1 MALQKLRE
9 YFNET
14 NINNFQTLLNNRVLV
29 VEKVSA
35 PSFYVKRSTNGFEFY
50 KGSNKEPLTLIDRTM
65 MSLYEAGIKHIQSLT
80 LNSQHEL
87 PTDWKFGFEYLP
99 ETKVSHYNYSKL
111 PKNNLILTHIQ
122 QVSESGKVKKTIID
136 PNILNKWANV
146 LDVEPQPVIFDG
158 QLSHLQKEQLVS
170 LLQMNDKEFSES
182 FDYLIE
188 TENKTSF
195 TKKIYRIFD
204 QNSSHTM
211 LQEDLESE
219 IDGLILNFVKGRQIE
234 SYKLEDFI
242 RQPLNE
248 GRESSHIYQITIADI
263 LEYVNLTNLDEI
275 QLTEEDADRRYIELM
290 SIIFNEY
297 VSKNSTKYIGVNF
310 ESAEFSTA
318 DSFKLNTKFIKNEK
332 TIQYTNNEILAE
344 LFKIMLGTFKKERT
358 KPSDILTNEMLK
370 RLNETIKKIDEK
382 IFVENTDENSIYDYK
397 NFILHHNI
405 KSNTNIMNEALTIK
419 HSEQGAQPVNI
430 FVGRFQP
437 FTLGH
442 AKVLETIHK
451 ENGFPVIVF
460 LIKSKTKKKG
470 DEFSRPY
477 SEDLQVEMFKAVQ
490 KQYPFLKEIIILPSA
505 AIDKM
510 FNELRPKYEPVL
522 WGTGTDRM
530 KAYGYQVNNDS
541 YREQLNVRDDFQ
553 LFEIPRTGEN
563 ISATKV
569 RNAMLDGNEKDF
581 KKWTPRA
588 IHKMY
593 DTLKSELEKSMAM
606 AESKQVD
613 TIMTF
618 EQFINESYNK
628 EIINES
634 SLSRIWRHVTKHES
648 GTISAFRSRENC
660 GKGAEISKST
670 NRKNNAILKRK
681 LLSMGYGVTKIIG
694 TYIENY
700 DTPMAVKVK
709 EESFIVVDLKDTGKL
724 KDDLIKLGQEFDQDS
739 ITFSKPNGDY
749 YLISSNTCPM
759 GYPGNGKV
767 GVSVKLGK
775 PFFGKDGEFYSTING
790 RPFVFENTDI

>member
-9 YFNET
+9 YFQQT
-14 NINNFQTLLNNRVLV
+14 NINHFEQMLKSRVLV

-50 KGSNKEPLTLIDRTM
+50 KGSNKEPLTLVDRTM
-65 MSLYEAGIKHIQSLT
+65 MSLYEAAIKHIQSLT
-80 LNSQHEL
+80 PDNKEQL

-99 ETKVSHYNYSKL
+99 EQKVSEFKYTKL

-122 QVSESGKVKKTIID
+122 QVTETGKVKKTIID
-136 PNILNKWANV
+136 PNILNKWASI
-146 LDVEPQPVIFDG
+146 LEVEPQPVIFDG

-195 TKKIYRIFD
+195 TKKIYRIFN
-204 QNSSHTM
+204 QNSTHTA

-219 IDGLILNFVKGRQIE
+219 IDGLILNFVEGRKIH
-234 SYKLEDFI
+234 SFKLEDFI

-275 QLTEEDADRRYIELM
+275 QLTEENADKRYIELM

-318 DSFKLNTKFIKNEK
+318 DSFKLNTKFIQNEK
-332 TIQYTNNEILAE
+332 TLQYTSNEVLSE
-344 LFKIMLGTFKKERT
+344 LFKIMLGTFRKERT
-358 KPSDILTNEMLK
+358 KPSEILTQEMLVQ
-370 RLNETIKKIDEK
+370 LNNTIKKIDEK
-382 IFVENTDENSIYDYK
+382 IFVEYTDENSIYDYK
-397 NFILHHNI
+397 NFILRQNI
-405 KSNTNIMNEALTIK
+405 KSNMSTVNEALTIK
-419 HSEQGAQPVNI
+419 HGEQGAQPVNI

-477 SEDLQVEMFKAVQ
+477 SEELQVEMFRAVQ
-490 KQYPFLKEIIILPSA
+490 KQYPFLKEIIVLPSA
-505 AIDKM
+505 AIDMM

-541 YREQLNVRDDFQ
+541 YRDQLNVRDDFQ
-553 LFEIPRTGEN
+553 LFEIPRTDDN

-581 KKWTPRA
+581 KKFTPKA
-588 IHKMY
+588 LHKMY
-593 DTLKSELEKSMAM
+593 DTLKNELEKSMAM
-606 AESKQVD
+606 VESNQTD
-613 TIMTF
+613 SIMTF
-618 EQFINESYNK
+618 EQFINN
-628 EIINES
+628 I
-634 SLSRIWRHVTKHES
+634 
-648 GTISAFRSRENC
+648 
-660 GKGAEISKST
+660 
-670 NRKNNAILKRK
+670 
-681 LLSMGYGVTKIIG
+681 
-694 TYIENY
+694 
-700 DTPMAVKVK
+700 
-709 EESFIVVDLKDTGKL
+709 
-724 KDDLIKLGQEFDQDS
+724 
-739 ITFSKPNGDY
+739 
-749 YLISSNTCPM
+749 
-759 GYPGNGKV
+759 
-767 GVSVKLGK
+767 
-775 PFFGKDGEFYSTING
+775 
-790 RPFVFENTDI
+790 

>member
-1 MALQKLRE
+1 MALQKLRD
-9 YFNET
+9 YFQQT
-14 NINNFQTLLNNRVLV
+14 NINHFEQMLKSRVLV
-29 VEKVSA
+29 VEKISA

-50 KGSNKEPLTLIDRTM
+50 KGSNKEPLTLVDRTM
-65 MSLYEAGIKHIQSLT
+65 MSLYEASIKHIQSLT
-80 LNSQHEL
+80 PDNKEQL

-99 ETKVSHYNYSKL
+99 EQRVSEFKYTKL

-122 QVSESGKVKKTIID
+122 QVSETGKVKKTIID
-136 PNILNKWANV
+136 PNILNKWASI
-146 LDVEPQPVIFDG
+146 LEVEPQPVIFDG

-195 TKKIYRIFD
+195 TKKIYRIFN
-204 QNSSHTM
+204 QNSTHTT

-219 IDGLILNFVKGRQIE
+219 IDGLILNFVEGRKIH
-234 SYKLEDFI
+234 SFKLEDFI

-275 QLTEEDADRRYIELM
+275 QLTEENADKRYIELM

-297 VSKNSTKYIGVNF
+297 VSKNSTKYIGVDF

-318 DSFKLNTKFIKNEK
+318 DSFKLNTKFIQNEK
-332 TIQYTNNEILAE
+332 TLQYTNNEILSE
-344 LFKIMLGTFKKERT
+344 LFKIMLGTFRKERT
-358 KPSDILTNEMLK
+358 KPSDILTQEMLTQ
-370 RLNETIKKIDEK
+370 LNNTIKKIDEK
-382 IFVENTDENSIYDYK
+382 IFVENTDENSIYDYH
-397 NFILHHNI
+397 NFILRQNI
-405 KSNTNIMNEALTIK
+405 KSNMSTVNEALTIK
-419 HSEQGAQPVNI
+419 HGEQGAQPVNI

-460 LIKSKTKKKG
+460 LIKAAKKKKG

-490 KQYPFLKEIIILPSA
+490 RQYPFLKEIIVLPSA

-541 YREQLNVRDDFQ
+541 YRDQLNVRDDFQ
-553 LFEIPRTGEN
+553 LFEIPRTDDN

-569 RNAMLDGNEKDF
+569 RNAMLDDNEKDF
-581 KKWTPRA
+581 KKFTPRA
-588 IHKMY
+588 LHKMY
-593 DTLKSELEKSMAM
+593 DTLKTELEKSMTI

-613 TIMTF
+613 GIMTF
-618 EQFINESYNK
+618 EQFI
-628 EIINES
+628 
-634 SLSRIWRHVTKHES
+634 
-648 GTISAFRSRENC
+648 
-660 GKGAEISKST
+660 
-670 NRKNNAILKRK
+670 
-681 LLSMGYGVTKIIG
+681 
-694 TYIENY
+694 
-700 DTPMAVKVK
+700 
-709 EESFIVVDLKDTGKL
+709 
-724 KDDLIKLGQEFDQDS
+724 
-739 ITFSKPNGDY
+739 
-749 YLISSNTCPM
+749 SN
-759 GYPGNGKV
+759 
-767 GVSVKLGK
+767 
-775 PFFGKDGEFYSTING
+775 I
-790 RPFVFENTDI
+790 

>member
-1 MALQKLRE
+1 MALQKLRD
-9 YFNET
+9 YFQQT
-14 NINNFQTLLNNRVLV
+14 NINHFEQMLKSRVLV
-29 VEKVSA
+29 VEKISA

-50 KGSNKEPLTLIDRTM
+50 KGSNKEPLTLVDRTM
-65 MSLYEAGIKHIQSLT
+65 MSLYEAAIKHIQSLT
-80 LNSQHEL
+80 PDNKEQL

-99 ETKVSHYNYSKL
+99 EQRVSEFKYTKL

-122 QVSESGKVKKTIID
+122 QVSETGKVKKTIID
-136 PNILNKWANV
+136 PNILNKWASI
-146 LDVEPQPVIFDG
+146 LEVEPQPVIFDG

-195 TKKIYRIFD
+195 TKKIYRIFN
-204 QNSSHTM
+204 QNSTHTT

-219 IDGLILNFVKGRQIE
+219 IDGLILNFVEGRKIH
-234 SYKLEDFI
+234 SFKLEDFI

-275 QLTEEDADRRYIELM
+275 QLTEENADKRYIELM

-297 VSKNSTKYIGVNF
+297 VSKNSTKYIGVDF

-318 DSFKLNTKFIKNEK
+318 DSFKLNTKFIQNEK
-332 TIQYTNNEILAE
+332 TLQYTNNEILSE
-344 LFKIMLGTFKKERT
+344 LFKIMLGTFRKERT
-358 KPSDILTNEMLK
+358 KPSDILTQEMLTQ
-370 RLNETIKKIDEK
+370 LNNTIKKIDEK
-382 IFVENTDENSIYDYK
+382 IFVENTDENSIYDYH
-397 NFILHHNI
+397 NFILRQNI
-405 KSNTNIMNEALTIK
+405 KSNMSTVNEALTIK
-419 HSEQGAQPVNI
+419 HGEQGAQPVNI

-460 LIKSKTKKKG
+460 LIKAAKKKKG

-490 KQYPFLKEIIILPSA
+490 RQYPFLKEIIVLPSA

-541 YREQLNVRDDFQ
+541 YRDQLNVRDDFQ
-553 LFEIPRTGEN
+553 LFEIPRTDDN

-569 RNAMLDGNEKDF
+569 RNAMLDDNEKDF
-581 KKWTPRA
+581 KKFTPRA
-588 IHKMY
+588 LHKMY
-593 DTLKSELEKSMAM
+593 DTLKTELEKSMTI

-613 TIMTF
+613 GIMTF
-618 EQFINESYNK
+618 EQFI
-628 EIINES
+628 
-634 SLSRIWRHVTKHES
+634 
-648 GTISAFRSRENC
+648 
-660 GKGAEISKST
+660 
-670 NRKNNAILKRK
+670 
-681 LLSMGYGVTKIIG
+681 
-694 TYIENY
+694 
-700 DTPMAVKVK
+700 
-709 EESFIVVDLKDTGKL
+709 
-724 KDDLIKLGQEFDQDS
+724 
-739 ITFSKPNGDY
+739 
-749 YLISSNTCPM
+749 SN
-759 GYPGNGKV
+759 
-767 GVSVKLGK
+767 
-775 PFFGKDGEFYSTING
+775 I
-790 RPFVFENTDI
+790 

>member
-1 MALQKLRE
+1 MALQKLRD
-9 YFNET
+9 YFKDT
-14 NINNFQTLLNNRVLV
+14 NINHFQSLLNNRILV

-35 PSFYVKRSTNGFEFY
+35 PLFYVRRVNEKFEFY
-50 KGSNKEPLTLIDRTM
+50 KGSNKEPLTIVDRTM
-65 MSLYEAGIKHIQSLT
+65 MSLYEAAIKHIESLS
-80 LNSQHEL
+80 LDKKQEL
-87 PTDWKFGFEYLP
+87 PLDWKFGFEYLP
-99 ETKVSHYNYSKL
+99 EARVSQYSYTKL

-122 QVSESGKVKKTIID
+122 HVSEAGKVKKTIID
-136 PNILNKWANV
+136 PNILNKWASI

-170 LLQMNDKEFSES
+170 LLQMNDREFSES
-182 FDYLIE
+182 FDYSTE

-195 TKKIYRIFD
+195 TKKIYRIFN
-204 QNSSHTM
+204 QNASHTM

-234 SYKLEDFI
+234 SYKLEDFT

-263 LEYVNLTNLDEI
+263 LEYVNLIDLNGIE
-275 QLTEEDADRRYIELM
+275 LTEENANTRYIELM
-290 SIIFNEY
+290 SEIFNQY
-297 VSKNSTKYIGVNF
+297 IDKNSTKYIGVNF

-318 DSFKLNTKFIKNEK
+318 DSFRLNTKFIKNEK

-344 LFKIMLGTFKKERT
+344 LFKIMLGTFRKERT
-358 KPSDILTNEMLK
+358 KSSDILTDEMLK

-397 NFILHHNI
+397 NFMLHHNI
-405 KSNTNIMNEALTIK
+405 KSNTITMNEALTIK
-419 HSEQGAQPVNI
+419 YGEQGKQPVNI

-451 ENGFPVIVF
+451 ENGFPVVVF
-460 LIKSKTKKKG
+460 LIKAAKKKKG

-490 KQYPFLKEIIILPSA
+490 KQYPFLKEIIVLPSA

-541 YREQLNVRDDFQ
+541 YRDQLNVRDDFQ
-553 LFEIPRTGEN
+553 LFEIPRTDDN

-588 IHKMY
+588 LHKMY
-593 DTLKSELEKSMAM
+593 GTLKAELEKSMAM
-606 AESKQVD
+606 AESNQTD
-613 TIMTF
+613 SIMTF
-618 EQFINESYNK
+618 EQFINN
-628 EIINES
+628 I
-634 SLSRIWRHVTKHES
+634 
-648 GTISAFRSRENC
+648 
-660 GKGAEISKST
+660 
-670 NRKNNAILKRK
+670 
-681 LLSMGYGVTKIIG
+681 
-694 TYIENY
+694 
-700 DTPMAVKVK
+700 
-709 EESFIVVDLKDTGKL
+709 
-724 KDDLIKLGQEFDQDS
+724 
-739 ITFSKPNGDY
+739 
-749 YLISSNTCPM
+749 
-759 GYPGNGKV
+759 
-767 GVSVKLGK
+767 
-775 PFFGKDGEFYSTING
+775 
-790 RPFVFENTDI
+790 

>member
-1 MALQKLRE
+1 MALQKLRD
-9 YFNET
+9 YFQQT
-14 NINNFQTLLNNRVLV
+14 NINHFEQMLKSRVLV
-29 VEKVSA
+29 VEKISA

-50 KGSNKEPLTLIDRTM
+50 KGSNKEPLTLVDRTM
-65 MSLYEAGIKHIQSLT
+65 MSLYEASIKHIQSLT
-80 LNSQHEL
+80 PDNKEQL

-99 ETKVSHYNYSKL
+99 EQRVSEFKYTKL

-122 QVSESGKVKKTIID
+122 QVSETGKVKKTIID
-136 PNILNKWANV
+136 PNILNKWASI
-146 LDVEPQPVIFDG
+146 LEVEPQPVIFDG

-195 TKKIYRIFD
+195 TKKIYRIFN
-204 QNSSHTM
+204 QNSTHTT

-219 IDGLILNFVKGRQIE
+219 IDGLILNFVEGRKIH
-234 SYKLEDFI
+234 SFKLEDFI

-275 QLTEEDADRRYIELM
+275 QLTEENADKRYIELM

-297 VSKNSTKYIGVNF
+297 VSKNSTKYIGVDF

-318 DSFKLNTKFIKNEK
+318 DSFKLNTKFIQNEK
-332 TIQYTNNEILAE
+332 TLQYTNNEILSE
-344 LFKIMLGTFKKERT
+344 LFKIMLGTFRKERT
-358 KPSDILTNEMLK
+358 KPSDILTQEMLTQ
-370 RLNETIKKIDEK
+370 LNNTIKKIDEK
-382 IFVENTDENSIYDYK
+382 IFVENTDENSIYDYH
-397 NFILHHNI
+397 NFILRQNI
-405 KSNTNIMNEALTIK
+405 KSNMSTVNEALTIK
-419 HSEQGAQPVNI
+419 HGEQGAQPVNI

-460 LIKSKTKKKG
+460 LIKAVKKKKG

-490 KQYPFLKEIIILPSA
+490 RQYPFLKEIIVLPSA

-541 YREQLNVRDDFQ
+541 YRDQLNVRDDFQ
-553 LFEIPRTGEN
+553 LFEIPRTDDN

-569 RNAMLDGNEKDF
+569 RNAMLDDNEKDF
-581 KKWTPRA
+581 KKFTPRA
-588 IHKMY
+588 LHKMY
-593 DTLKSELEKSMAM
+593 DTLKTELEKSMTI

-613 TIMTF
+613 GIMTF
-618 EQFINESYNK
+618 EQFI
-628 EIINES
+628 
-634 SLSRIWRHVTKHES
+634 
-648 GTISAFRSRENC
+648 
-660 GKGAEISKST
+660 
-670 NRKNNAILKRK
+670 
-681 LLSMGYGVTKIIG
+681 
-694 TYIENY
+694 
-700 DTPMAVKVK
+700 
-709 EESFIVVDLKDTGKL
+709 
-724 KDDLIKLGQEFDQDS
+724 
-739 ITFSKPNGDY
+739 
-749 YLISSNTCPM
+749 SN
-759 GYPGNGKV
+759 
-767 GVSVKLGK
+767 
-775 PFFGKDGEFYSTING
+775 I
-790 RPFVFENTDI
+790 